1 MRALNTIER
10 LHRSPHGHRLV
21 DRFFSLPNS
30 CMGRRVA
37 EFAGLVNSGPS
48 WKRNTAACALRQET
62 AAVIEEQLAGRV
74 LVYTDGSVLRD
85 GAASAACFAPELS
98 AQSQCRVLH
107 AVSSTQAE
115 LAAIDQAAKLLY
127 QRQVARAAILT
138 DSRAALCLLAREDHG
153 PTLIQRLH
161 RKLHAVCELG
171 CDLVF
176 QWVPSHVGLP
186 GNEEADRLAK
196 EAHTLPVP
204 RSLLVTPFDVA
215 RHTVAGYLRSH
226 HPDPRV
232 AAGSPPKLL
241 PRRGLGRRDRALLLR
256 LRIGCCRTAERVHR
270 LSGLGSPYCDSC
282 SGVESLDH
290 VLLQCPAY
298 AAERGPLL
306 AAYRR
311 LGIPSDS
318 ARGLLFPATHP
329 SIARRAYAALLEYLE
344 DTNLCQRL

>member
-1 MRALNTIER
+1 M
-10 LHRSPHGHRLV
+10 GH
-21 DRFFSLPNS
+21 
-30 CMGRRVA
+30 
-37 EFAGLVNSGPS
+37 
-48 WKRNTAACALRQET
+48 
-62 AAVIEEQLAGRV
+62 
-74 LVYTDGSVLRD
+74 YTDGSVLRD

-107 AVSSTQAE
+107 AVSSTHAE
-115 LAAIDQAAKLLY
+115 LAAIDLAAKLLY

-215 RHTVAGYLRSH
+215 RHTVAGYLRSR

-241 PRRGLGRRDRALLLR
+241 PRRGLCRRDRALLLR